1 MLHNVQIFPV
11 YDTLRTILKIDGEPI
26 KATSYTLYQDAG
38 ELPHINIEMPIMA
51 YVDDGRMVCVIE
63 NKEQIAKVM
72 DPDEFNEFCKI
83 WHELHE
89 EKQ

>member
-1 MLHNVQIFPV
+1 
-11 YDTLRTILKIDGEPI
+11 
-26 KATSYTLYQDAG
+26 
-38 ELPHINIEMPIMA
+38 MA

-83 WHELHE
+83 WHEMHE